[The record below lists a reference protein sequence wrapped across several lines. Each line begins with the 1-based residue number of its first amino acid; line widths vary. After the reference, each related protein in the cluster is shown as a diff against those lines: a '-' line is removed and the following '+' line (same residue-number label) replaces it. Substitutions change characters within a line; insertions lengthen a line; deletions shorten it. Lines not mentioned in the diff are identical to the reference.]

1 MKISEPAVS
10 TRISDLPTP
19 RLRARAIELAS
30 KYWQRPIEDHD
41 VDKAF
46 LWSDTTEKRA
56 FWRFCEVGNWNKAKE
71 LQPDLFKPMDGK
83 PHIKLCSCLPN
94 EYTLLVDNYVDGY
107 DLGELSH
114 YDKAIDYCVEV
125 TPEYYTTIQEAVDAL
140 YSFKRAT
147 DVAGEELICG

>member
-1 MKISEPAVS
+1 MKISEPAASV
-10 TRISDLPTP
+10 RISDLPTP

-83 PHIKLCSCLPN
+83 PHIVLSGIYN
-94 EYTLLVDNYVDGY
+94 EKCPILGPELLGYTLDCVTDNQDVINYV
-107 DLGELSH
+107 LS
-114 YDKAIDYCVEV
+114 VQNSV
-125 TPEYYTTIQEAVDAL
+125 YYTTIQEAVDAL

-147 DVAGEELICG
+147 DVAGEVV

>member
-1 MKISEPAVS
+1 MKISE
-10 TRISDLPTP
+10 LPTP
-19 RLRARAIELAS
+19 RLRARAMELAYP
-30 KYWQRPIEDHD
+30 KN
-41 VDKAF
+41 
-46 LWSDTTEKRA
+46 DTIYFRLRA
-56 FWRFCEVGNWNKAKE
+56 TREGDEFWDACHNRDWNKAKE

-107 DLGELSH
+107 DLGDLSA

>member
-1 MKISEPAVS
+1 MRISE
-10 TRISDLPTP
+10 LPTP

-41 VDKAF
+41 VDEAF

-56 FWRFCEVGNWNKAKE
+56 FWCFCEVGNWNKAKE

-83 PHIKLCSCLPN
+83 PHIVLSGICN
-94 EYTLLVDNYVDGY
+94 EKCPILGPELLGYTLVGYTLDCVTDNQDVINYV
-107 DLGELSH
+107 LS
-114 YDKAIDYCVEV
+114 VQNSV
-125 TPEYYTTIQEAVDAL
+125 YYTTIQEAVDAL

-147 DVAGEELICG
+147 DVAGEELTCGC